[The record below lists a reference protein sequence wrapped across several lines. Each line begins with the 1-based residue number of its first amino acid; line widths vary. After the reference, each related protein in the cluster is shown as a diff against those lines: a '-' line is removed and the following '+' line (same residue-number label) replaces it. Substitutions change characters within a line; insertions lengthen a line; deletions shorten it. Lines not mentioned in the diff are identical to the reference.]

1 MNPIVSPYALLQAS
15 KPRPPHTMT
24 TTYDL
29 YSAAYAAAPADA
41 QARESRSIPTE
52 KPPRFSSV
60 RVPTPSQTHYISDI
74 QKRHN
79 AAIRRT
85 ALR

>member
-1 MNPIVSPYALLQAS
+1 MSPIVSPYALLQAS

-29 YSAAYAAAPADA
+29 YSAAYAASPADA
-41 QARESRSIPTE
+41 QALESRSIPAENPT
-52 KPPRFSSV
+52 RSSSF
-60 RVPTPSQTHYISDI
+60 RAPAPSQTHYISDI

-85 ALR
+85 VLR